1 MKFMGFSMAKS
12 KKRVAVQANQASLF
26 DILSHKIDVSTSI
39 PREGS
44 CCIHEK
50 IRQAI
55 IDALKN
61 CTKSRWQIAG
71 DMSHLL
77 GTEISI
83 HQLNAWAAVSKS
95 HKLPCDYVA
104 AFCRATENYE
114 LLTIQAEAA
123 GMFILPGSEAL
134 RAEVQRFDE
143 QVRKAQIEKKRRLL
157 LLQEIEKGQDR
168 GGGF

>member
-1 MKFMGFSMAKS
+1 MTKN
-12 KKRVAVQANQASLF
+12 KKRFAIAENQVSLF
-26 DILSHKIDVSTSI
+26 DLLSQKIDTPNTI

-44 CCIHEK
+44 CNIHEK

-55 IDALKN
+55 ADALKN

-71 DMSHLL
+71 DMSHLV
-77 GTEISI
+77 GEEISI
-83 HQLNAWAAVSKS
+83 HQLNAWAAESKS
-95 HKLPCDYVA
+95 HKLPSDYVA

-134 RAEVQRFDE
+134 RAEIQRFDE
-143 QVRKAQIEKKRRLL
+143 QVRNAQSGKKRRLL
-157 LLQEIEKGQDR
+157 LLHEIENGQA
-168 GGGF
+168 GAGHGLA

>member
-1 MKFMGFSMAKS
+1 MTKN
-12 KKRVAVQANQASLF
+12 KKRFAVPENQVSLF
-26 DILSHKIDVSTSI
+26 DLLSQKIDTPATI

-44 CCIHEK
+44 CNIHEK

-55 IDALKN
+55 TDALKN

-71 DMSHLL
+71 DMSHLV
-77 GTEISI
+77 GEEISI
-83 HQLNAWAAVSKS
+83 HQLNAWAAESKS
-95 HKLPCDYVA
+95 HKLPSDYVA

-114 LLTIQAEAA
+114 LLTIQAAAA

-143 QVRKAQIEKKRRLL
+143 QSRRALSEKKRRLL
-157 LLQEIEKGQDR
+157 LLHEIEKGQV
-168 GGGF
+168 GFGPARCG